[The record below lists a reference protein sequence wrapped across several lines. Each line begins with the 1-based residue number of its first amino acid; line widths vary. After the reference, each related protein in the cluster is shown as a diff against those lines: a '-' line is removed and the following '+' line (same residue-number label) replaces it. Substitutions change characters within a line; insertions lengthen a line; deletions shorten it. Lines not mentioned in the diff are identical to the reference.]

1 MLERDYDFN
10 VQQSRVMC
18 KLEEIIF
25 WINAIIGFGINKWE
39 KQPKQFGTMWIT
51 PRSFLYMIYDI
62 HVKKKVWTTI

>member
-1 MLERDYDFN
+1 
-10 VQQSRVMC
+10 MC